1 MSISPIVKV
10 KSPGRICLFGEHQ
23 DYLGLPVI
31 ATAINRHIN
40 FEGELTADS
49 KMTIVMPDI
58 DQTRVI
64 DLSDRFEVLE
74 SRDYLASIL
83 RVLRREGIQ
92 FHTGCHIKFSGNIPY
107 KAGSSSSSAMIVGL
121 IKLFVKLYNFSKE
134 LEPSDIAMLAYQA
147 EVVEHGEPGGMMD
160 HYAVSLGQV
169 IHIDTKTYEVDV
181 LRKCLDGL
189 VLSNSMV
196 PKEIL
201 EVHGRIR
208 PTIERAISLLKKN
221 DSDFNLA
228 HVQVEDLQDYYK
240 ILPESVIPIFYA
252 TVTNHEF
259 TRQALAHLK
268 QDELDFAEI
277 GNLMNQHHERLRDY
291 LQITVPKINL
301 MINRALEVGALGA
314 KINGSGGGGTI
325 AVLAPG
331 REKEVIK
338 ALDEIGAASFAVS
351 TDPGVRYV

>member
-1 MSISPIVKV
+1 MTISPIIRV

-40 FEGELTADS
+40 FEGQLTTDNF
-49 KMTIVMPDI
+49 IFFNMPDI
-58 DQTRVI
+58 NETRKV
-64 DLSDRFEVLE
+64 DLADRFEVLQ
-74 SRDYLASIL
+74 SRDYIASII
-83 RVLRREGIQ
+83 RVLRREGVD
-92 FHTGCHIKFSGNIPY
+92 FHTGCKIEFSGNIPY
-107 KAGSSSSSAMIVGL
+107 KAGASSSSAMIVGL
-121 IKLFVKLYNFSKE
+121 IKMFVKLYNFPKDLQPE
-134 LEPSDIAMLAYQA
+134 EIALLAYQA

-160 HYAVSLGQV
+160 HYSVSLGHV
-169 IHIDTKTYEVDV
+169 VHIDTKTYAFEI
-181 LRKCLDGL
+181 LRDSLDGL

-208 PTIERAISLLKKN
+208 PSIERAISVLKKLDQN
-221 DSDFNLA
+221 FSLA
-228 HVQVEDLQDYYK
+228 DLTSEDLPNYYDA
-240 ILPESVIPIFYA
+240 LPPALIPIFYA

-259 TRQALAHLK
+259 TRQALAHMK
-268 QDELDFAEI
+268 QDNIDMVEI

-301 MINRALEVGALGA
+301 MVNTALEVGALGA

-325 AVLAPG
+325 AILAPG
-331 REKEVIK
+331 KEQEVIA
-338 ALDEIGAASFAVS
+338 ALDQIGATSYAVIS
-351 TDPGVRYV
+351 DPGARYV

>member
-1 MSISPIVKV
+1 MSSSPIIRV

-31 ATAINRHIN
+31 ATAINRHIH
-40 FEGELTADS
+40 FEGQLNDDPF
-49 KMTIVMPDI
+49 MTIDMPDI
-58 DQTRVI
+58 NETRKV
-64 DLSDRFEVLE
+64 DLKERFEILR
-74 SRDYLASIL
+74 SRDYIASTI
-83 RVLRREGIQ
+83 RVLRKEGVT
-92 FHTGCHIKFSGNIPY
+92 FHTGCKITFSGNIPY

-121 IKLFVKLYNFSKE
+121 VKLFVKLYDYPKE
-134 LEPSDIAMLAYQA
+134 LEADDIAMLAYQA
-147 EVVEHGEPGGMMD
+147 EVLEHGEPGGMMD
-160 HYAVSLGQV
+160 HYAISLGQV
-169 IHIDTKTYEVDV
+169 IHINTKTYAVDV
-181 LRKCLDGL
+181 LRDSLEGL
-189 VLSNSMV
+189 VLSNSLV

-208 PTIERAISLLKKN
+208 PTIERAVSILKKK
-221 DSDFNLA
+221 DSDFDLSQI
-228 HVQVEDLQDYYK
+228 QVEDLPSYYEY
-240 ILPESVIPIFYA
+240 LPESVIPIFYA

-268 QDELDFAEI
+268 QEKIDLVEI

-331 REKEVIK
+331 CENEVIS
-338 ALDEIGAASFAVS
+338 ALNEIGAESFSVS
-351 TDPGVRYV
+351 SDPGVRYV

>member
-1 MSISPIVKV
+1 MPTSPIIRV

-31 ATAINRHIN
+31 ATAINRHIQ
-40 FEGELTADS
+40 FEGQLTSDS
-49 KMTIVMPDI
+49 FITLVMPDI
-58 DQTRVI
+58 NETRQV
-64 DLSDRFEVLE
+64 DLKDRFEVLGA
-74 SRDYLASIL
+74 RDYIASII
-83 RVLRREGIQ
+83 RVLRREGLN
-92 FHTGCHIKFSGNIPY
+92 FNRGCKIEFSGNIPY
-107 KAGSSSSSAMIVGL
+107 KAGASSSSAMIVGL
-121 IKLFVKLYNFSKE
+121 IKLFVKLYNFPKE
-134 LEPSDIAMLAYQA
+134 LEPEEIAMLAYQA

-160 HYAVSLGQV
+160 HYSISLGHV
-169 IHIDTKTYEVDV
+169 VHIDTKTYEFEI
-181 LRKCLDGL
+181 LRAGLEGL

-208 PTIERAISLLKKN
+208 PSIERAVAILTKN
-221 DSDFNLA
+221 DQDFNLA
-228 HVQVEDLQDYYK
+228 DVTRDDLHSYYD
-240 ILPESVIPIFYA
+240 ILPPTLIPIFYA

-268 QDELDFAEI
+268 QDVLDMTEI

-301 MINRALEVGALGA
+301 MINTALEVGAIGA

-325 AVLAPG
+325 AILAPG
-331 REKEVIK
+331 KEPEVIA
-338 ALDEIGAASFAVS
+338 ALDQIGAVSYAVTS
-351 TDPGVRYV
+351 DPGVRYV

>member
-1 MSISPIVKV
+1 MSSSPVVKV

-31 ATAINRHIN
+31 ATAIKRHIN
-40 FEGELTADS
+40 FEGVLNSEPT
-49 KMTIVMPDI
+49 MTIVMPDI
-58 DQTRVI
+58 DETRII
-64 DLSDRFEVLE
+64 DLNDRFEVLE
-74 SRDYLASIL
+74 SRDYIASIL
-83 RVLRREGIQ
+83 RVLRREGVQ
-92 FHTGCHIKFSGNIPY
+92 FHTGCRIEFSGNIPY

-121 IKLFVKLYNFSKE
+121 IKLFVKLYNFPKD
-134 LEPSDIAMLAYQA
+134 LEAGDIAMLAYQA

-181 LRKCLDGL
+181 LRESLGGL

-208 PTIERAISLLKKN
+208 PTIERAITILKN
-221 DSDFNLA
+221 DDPDFNLA
-228 HVQVEDLQDYYK
+228 EVQVKDLQDYYK
-240 ILPESVIPIFYA
+240 ILPETVIPMFYA

-268 QDELDFAEI
+268 QDELDLTEI

-325 AVLAPG
+325 AILAPG
-331 REKEVIK
+331 REKQVIE
-338 ALDEIGAASFAVS
+338 ALDEIGATSFAVS
-351 TDPGVRYV
+351 SDPGVRYV